1 MKHKNIFA
9 LLSMII
15 LVTPPVFAQETIN
28 QEISEA
34 DQKVIR
40 ERAAEKVW
48 QFGEFIG
55 FIADTR
61 NNRKTRLYHCKN
73 ALNLFIEKGEW
84 YYEEGIKRNGVRIE
98 VSSVTSGK
106 TYPKYLKL
114 YLNGLANLKYPRVYI
129 RTTDVNMIKTTKL
142 KRVEGE
148 KNKFECTA
156 FFAQEFIA
164 TTEDGKMIYGDVTY
178 KSVKCY
184 VFREEI
190 EVIKPGQSPYEYIV
204 LLGDVKALETRPI
217 KTNII
222 K

>member
-1 MKHKNIFA
+1 MKFKCILA
-9 LLSMII
+9 LLSII
-15 LVTPPVFAQETIN
+15 LLANLSVSAQNGTIS

-48 QFGEFIG
+48 QFGEFIS

-61 NNRKTRLYHCKN
+61 NDLKTRLYHCKN
-73 ALNLFIEKGEW
+73 ALNLFIEKGEG
-84 YYEEGIKRNGVRIE
+84 YYEEGIWRKGVRIE

-106 TYPKYLKL
+106 KYPKELKL
-114 YLNGLANLKYPRVYI
+114 YLNGLANLKYPRVYV

-142 KRVEGE
+142 KHVGG
-148 KNKFECTA
+148 NKYECTA

-204 LLGDVKALETRPI
+204 YLGDVKALET
-217 KTNII
+217 KTV
-222 K
+222 KAK